1 MNKIIDE
8 FKMLCSDEEKSARL
22 EICSTCEYMEKRVGQ
37 MICTECLCML
47 RWKTRAKPASCPK
60 GKW

>member
-1 MNKIIDE
+1 MHKIIDE

-37 MICTECLCML
+37 SE
-47 RWKTRAKPASCPK
+47 RHQ
-60 GKW
+60 